1 MISKTDQNIIVHKLS
16 SYHNYF
22 DQSLSFF
29 WTMAS
34 VNSILATLTVV
45 LVHSIS
51 ASSIHNDF
59 DLPSDKEWMSLTKS
73 VDFMPA
79 SNNENS
85 AFLRKAQNRL
95 LNYYKDE
102 FVDGLE
108 TQYDE
113 YAQAWRYLGL
123 FVDCNVYADNKRRV
137 LEEVEAEDEEVA
149 EEEQAEEEVA
159 EEEEEE
165 VVDDGK
171 ICKRYLL
178 WAAVR
183 FDCFI
188 FSFIITSY

>member
-1 MISKTDQNIIVHKLS
+1 MPSL
-16 SYHNYF
+16 
-22 DQSLSFF
+22 QSMLAF
-29 WTMAS
+29 
-34 VNSILATLTVV
+34 VILV
-45 LVHSIS
+45 LVQAVS
-51 ASSIHNDF
+51 ASTIRNNF
-59 DLPSDKEWMSLTKS
+59 DLPADKEWMSLSKS

-85 AFLRKAQNRL
+85 SLLRKAQNRL

-123 FVDCNVYADNKRRV
+123 YVDCNVYADNKRRV
-137 LEEVEAEDEEVA
+137 LEEVEEEDEEVE
-149 EEEQAEEEVA
+149 EEEQAEEEVV
-159 EEEEEE
+159 EEEE

-171 ICKRYLL
+171 VCKRYLL

-183 FDCFI
+183 LFCIVVIMSKRNSNHRIQFI
-188 FSFIITSY
+188 LHPCSTPTWTTKVAAYLNI